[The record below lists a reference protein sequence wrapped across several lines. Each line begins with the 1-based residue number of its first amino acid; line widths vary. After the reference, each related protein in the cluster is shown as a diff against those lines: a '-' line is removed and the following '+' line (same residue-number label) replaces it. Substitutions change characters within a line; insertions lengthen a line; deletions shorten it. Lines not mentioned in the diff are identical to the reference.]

1 MKALLGLQFYRIS
14 ADPFLGGVPGER
26 QASRAYPER
35 CRQRVVNNSIPP
47 QIKPFADALRQASA
61 FAVEAMGSKLDPLR
75 ALNVGEA
82 IASVDGERTPV
93 EQRLAAL
100 LKQQA
105 ELANDISP
113 EGEAQN
119 TWPWSPTRE
128 TVE

>member
-1 MKALLGLQFYRIS
+1 MSPARRSTTQSL
-14 ADPFLGGVPGER
+14 
-26 QASRAYPER
+26 
-35 CRQRVVNNSIPP
+35 RV
-47 QIKPFADALRQASA
+47 KPFADALRQASA

-113 EGEAQN
+113 EGEAEIHGRGRR
-119 TWPWSPTRE
+119 TRE